1 MTLEAMLLGVLLT
14 LQPWYE
20 DAKREATADREV
32 RLTTIANA
40 IATATNAATCASAD
54 DGCKPKWTG
63 AADDHALALV
73 TLGWWESR
81 FARHVHAD
89 KCRVLIGE
97 CDAGRAKS
105 VWQLQ
110 WSRLVPYEEWVT
122 IGGLSRERTTRAAGA
137 ASRVFVMA
145 FGRCKTFEGAFA
157 LYGTGK
163 TCKMKSAKERAKF
176 FVRLRETAKEIREK
190 GEG

>member
-1 MTLEAMLLGVLLT
+1 MLLGVLLT
-14 LQPWYE
+14 LQPWHE
-20 DAKREATADREV
+20 DATREAKADREA
-32 RLTTIANA
+32 RLATIANA
-40 IATATNAATCASAD
+40 IAIATNAATCA
-54 DGCKPKWTG
+54 G
-63 AADDHALALV
+63 ASDECEPAWSRSADDHALALV

-89 KCRVLIGE
+89 RCRVLIGE

-110 WSRLVPYEEWVT
+110 WSRLVPFKEWSV
-122 IGGLSRERTTRAAGA
+122 IGGLSRERTTRAATA
-137 ASRVFVMA
+137 ASRVFTMA
-145 FGRCKTFEGAFA
+145 FNRCKTYEGAFA

-190 GEG
+190 GGE